1 LLKSSLLREIRREQK
16 ASQPER
22 RIRYIWQNLGESDE
36 AVQAR
41 IRAMMD
47 GGELHETDEI
57 TIFRW
62 HEPEGGWPPKDDRWS
77 NMNKAADARTP
88 IDATNAE
95 DQGPCPTG

>member
-1 LLKSSLLREIRREQK
+1 MLKSSFLREMRSE
-16 ASQPER
+16 QPER
-22 RIRYIWQNLGESDE
+22 RIRYIWQNWGESDE

-47 GGELHETDEI
+47 SGELHETDEI

-62 HEPEGGWPPKDDRWS
+62 PEPEGGWPPKDDRWS
-77 NMNKAADARTP
+77 NMNKAGDAS
-88 IDATNAE
+88 IDPTNAD